1 MFTLV
6 WHTTV
11 LSSESV
17 VLELSLFIALQ
28 KSHVAHNPDTL
39 TEPCAGAFP
48 VKRNQGQAS
57 RKFVRVTSLVL
68 LLHFRYTHTQ
78 FKT

>member
-6 WHTTV
+6 LHTTV

-28 KSHVAHNPDTL
+28 KSHVAFNPVTL
-39 TEPCAGAFP
+39 TEPCVGAFP
-48 VKRNQGQAS
+48 VKRNRGQVE
-57 RKFVRVTSLVL
+57 RLHVSLV
-68 LLHFRYTHTQ
+68 
-78 FKT
+78 